1 MRLLPRRRPTMPD
14 DARQAVGLEPGERVL
29 AWSELVGGGYAAA
42 TAARLHVLTP
52 YGKQFVRTWVEVDHV
67 AWDDESRTLAVWW
80 VGSRQAIGLEP
91 VEASFLPETVY
102 ERLRASMMLTREV
115 GLPGGHRATLA
126 LRRDAAGA
134 VTCQSRLPAGVSAED
149 PSVAATLRAAEA
161 GLREEA
167 GLDAGQA
174 GATSDVWGSRS

>member
-52 YGKQFVRTWVEVDHV
+52 YGKRFIRTWVEVDH
-67 AWDDESRTLAVWW
+67 ATWDDESRTLAVWW
-80 VGSRQAIGLEP
+80 VGSRQAVGLEP
-91 VEASFLPETVY
+91 VEASFLPEAVY
-102 ERLRASMMLTREV
+102 ERLRSSMVLTREI
-115 GLPGGHRATLA
+115 GLPGGRRATVA
-126 LRRDAAGA
+126 LRRDATGA
-134 VTCQSRLPAGVSAED
+134 VTCQSKLPAGVSPDD
-149 PSVAATLRAAEA
+149 PAVAATLRAAEA

-167 GLDAGQA
+167 GLDSAQA
-174 GATSDVWGSRS
+174 GAPSPVWGIGD

>member
-91 VEASFLPETVY
+91 VGPAP
-102 ERLRASMMLTREV
+102 RPRRCACRRRA
-115 GLPGGHRATLA
+115 
-126 LRRDAAGA
+126 
-134 VTCQSRLPAGVSAED
+134 C
-149 PSVAATLRAAEA
+149 
-161 GLREEA
+161 
-167 GLDAGQA
+167 
-174 GATSDVWGSRS
+174 